1 MNIAALR
8 ELWERAGIKP
18 LRVYPN
24 PTRSDGVFVAEDMP
38 LEPTGHGL
46 DGSPHYPAVPRKAWG
61 FGMQMEHDKAEAIV
75 AALNA
80 HPLLLDVVEAA
91 KVRVERGH
99 DDACNHC
106 LNPIYACDC
115 GHELLRAALAKL
127 EG

>member
-1 MNIAALR
+1 MRSTPMTPAALR

-91 KVRVERGH
+91 DRVVRTVLTTGASCM
-99 DDACNHC
+99 DDIRA
-106 LNPIYACDC
+106 LN
-115 GHELLRAALAKL
+115 AALAKL